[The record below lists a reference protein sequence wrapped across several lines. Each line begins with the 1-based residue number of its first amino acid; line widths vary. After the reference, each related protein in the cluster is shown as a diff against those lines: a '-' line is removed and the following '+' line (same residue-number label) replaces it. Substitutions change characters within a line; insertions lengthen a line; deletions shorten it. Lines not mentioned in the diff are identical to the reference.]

1 MSGKNLFFSLYEQDT
16 EPEINSEVTYESL
29 METVNKQSKNINQGE
44 ELLIDEYT
52 ASELD
57 YNENFTKKQL
67 ELIANYYDISV
78 RKKKK
83 LELIETIVVFEKEY
97 SNCDIVNRRKT
108 LWFYIEEINNDSFLS
123 KFLIL
128 D

>member
-108 LWFYIEEINNDSFLS
+108 LWFYMEEINNDCFLS

>member
-1 MSGKNLFFSLYEQDT
+1 MSGKNLFFSLYEPDT
-16 EPEINSEVTYESL
+16 EPEKNTEVTYESL
-29 METVNKQSKNINQGE
+29 METVNEQSKNVNQEQEFSIG
-44 ELLIDEYT
+44 EYT

-57 YNENFTKKQL
+57 YNENYTKKQL

>member
-44 ELLIDEYT
+44 ELLVDEYT